1 MPASNAFAAGTPKN
15 RLQAL
20 LEACG
25 GAASGGESI
34 FRCPCSDRHSNRDRN
49 PSASARL
56 ADDGKLLVT
65 CRTGCRTEDIVA
77 AIGWIMADLTPR
89 KTAGGSRPSRQ
100 QQKPQPNKLP
110 KEHATAQA
118 AAKSLAWNGQL
129 VEFYLYQDAAGRD
142 VGLVARLQRGIDK
155 LMPQARCDGTTWFT
169 GKGQSLPR
177 PSPAYRLPELLAAH
191 SDQPVL
197 IPEGE
202 KKVELLHKLG
212 FVATCTAMGAGN
224 AKHTDLTPLRGRD
237 VVLLADND
245 DPGRDHVHDLA
256 ERLQAIGAR
265 SIRIAELPNLPIK
278 GDVCDWHADRTASGA
293 DDQQISDELRV
304 IVEDATDY
312 LDIDDSAEGSQEDS
326 EAPTEGQP
334 SFKSRLRSREEFLQQ
349 PFPLILIDS
358 VLTKGSVVVLA
369 AHPNIGKSTIAT
381 AWAHC
386 LQAGRDWHGHKVR
399 PGSSLMLL
407 GEDTVGQSM
416 RARAW
421 ETEYAPTIE
430 EIGDRYI
437 EWADRIPPLVAE
449 GERELR
455 GLIEACIAK
464 HRHAP
469 AMVVMDT
476 LSTIAGF
483 ESENDNA
490 EGATFIAMCN
500 RLAEEFGCTIVLI
513 HHLNKVEGEI
523 TLRSIRGASSVPANA
538 DDVLAMADDG
548 GGLIKIFG
556 LKGRNSSKT
565 SQQFFR
571 MHPVPIGHNAD
582 GDAVSSVIMLAAQ
595 VELVDAKE
603 QKRAHEE
610 ATWTDAEAR
619 VEKAVAT
626 LRKMESARS
635 RNDIAARMTGKR
647 TLKLAAIND
656 AIERGL
662 IVEVGTTKRP
672 KLVLKEDVPLPEND
686 REGGCARND
695 TKKGEPGNQVPT
707 PGGSGTGTVPAQE
720 GTTGEPVGT
729 GEPVATDSEPP
740 RRKRKSK
747 KPATKP
753 TVGAKPTIDDD
764 LPEQPKCRRKKST
777 KTKAATPSGGAA

>member
-1 MPASNAFAAGTPKN
+1 VTHASESSAAGTTGD
-15 RLQAL
+15 RMQAFL
-20 LEACG
+20 GACG
-25 GAASGGESI
+25 GATGTSGNETI
-34 FRCPCSDRHSNRDRN
+34 FRCPCSDRHSNGDRN
-49 PSASARL
+49 PSASARMT
-56 ADDGKLLVT
+56 DDGKLLVT
-65 CRTGCRTEDIVA
+65 CRTGCRTEDMVA
-77 AIGWIMADLTPR
+77 AIGWSMADLMPPQGATTSPPPRPTAKPPR
-89 KTAGGSRPSRQ
+89 KHRTAE
-100 QQKPQPNKLP
+100 N
-110 KEHATAQA
+110 
-118 AAKSLAWNGQL
+118 AAKVLAWRNQL
-129 VEFYLYQDAAGRD
+129 IEFYVYQNASALD
-142 VGLVARLQRGIDK
+142 VGLVARIQRANGK
-155 LMPQARCDGTTWFT
+155 SMPQARYDGTTWLT
-169 GKGQSLPR
+169 GEGQSLPR
-177 PSPAYRLPELLAAH
+177 PCPVYRLPELLVAPA
-191 SDQPVL
+191 DKPVL

-202 KKVELLHKLG
+202 KKVALLQKLG
-212 FVATCTAMGAGN
+212 SVATCTAMGAGK
-224 AKHTDLTPLRGRD
+224 AKHSDLTPLRGRD

-245 DPGRDHVHDLA
+245 DAGRAHVQDLA
-256 ERLQAIGAR
+256 ERLQTVGAR

-278 GDVCDWHADRTASGA
+278 GDVCDWYADRTASGA
-293 DDQQISDELRV
+293 DDQQIADELRV
-304 IVEDATDY
+304 IVEDAADY
-312 LDIDDSAEGSQEDS
+312 RDIDDGSQEDS
-326 EAPTEGQP
+326 EAPTDGAP
-334 SFKSRLRSREEFLQQ
+334 RFKSRLRSRDEFLQQ
-349 PFPLILIDS
+349 PFPLVLIDS

-369 AHPNIGKSTIAT
+369 AHPNIGKSTMAI

-421 ETEYAPTIE
+421 ETEYAPTVE

-449 GERELR
+449 GARELR
-455 GLIEACIAK
+455 GLIETCIAK
-464 HRHAP
+464 HGHAP
-469 AMVVMDT
+469 AMLVMDT

-571 MHPVPIGHNAD
+571 MHAVPIGHNAD

-595 VELVDAKE
+595 VDLVDAKE

-672 KLVLKEDVPLPEND
+672 KLVLKEDVSLPENN

-695 TKKGEPGNQVPT
+695 IKKGEPGNQVPT
-707 PGGSGTGTVPAQE
+707 PGGSGTGSVPAQE

-753 TVGAKPTIDDD
+753 TIDDD